1 MDISKAQ
8 FILSGEE
15 LIVSDGHEGSEGDKL

>member
-15 LIVSDGHEGSEGDKL
+15 LIVSDGHKGSEGDKL